1 MSRAPLLIIALF
13 LIIPI
18 VLSTTNLLPTS
29 CSDSDGDCTIDNI
42 RDLDDVYEAVDLNT
56 NPYGWIEA
64 ATFTDSIPQHHTI
77 DSAFIHVYWKTD
89 TQLGADNINIDY
101 WNGSWQN
108 CAGPFNENE
117 VITDTMC
124 NITFFSKD
132 QLSSVKVRLR
142 GQDTDGFPNA
152 FAYIDLIKIEVN
164 HSAPP
169 IFGNSS
175 YPEMIFNG
183 EKANISVQVYDDVGL
198 SYAILSTNETGEWV
212 NYTGVY
218 GSPLYFN
225 GEANQWL
232 WANFSWR
239 NTSFLSGVVGW
250 KIYLVDST
258 NKQNITEGSFFV
270 QYKRK
275 PLGCIDSDGDCNVEN
290 IKEKDDT
297 YELVD
302 LLTFPFGWLEVN
314 SWDSNITQEVLF
326 QSIKLVVEWKTDTF
340 FGADDINVDYWVG
353 SWQNCAGPYG
363 ESDSLQETVCYL
375 NLSTSDFNSL
385 KVRFRGKDIDGF
397 PNAFAYIDDIYIL
410 ANFTKVEKNYLI
422 VELVKPKTLTYVAQ
436 NYTFI
441 INATVFCRGG
451 GCGNVSGTVR
461 YNATSI
467 EPDTPISEAEDI
479 PLYIIDGPA
488 TKQCPTNPLDS
499 LDEYCNLTWT
509 INATGP
515 VNSQWKIGVL
525 FNSTN
530 NNTAAN
536 HTSNETIEIQECLVD
551 ITLSFSKIDFGEVLP
566 NSYNNP
572 ALGNVNNSYNITIN
586 PGSCNLDLW
595 IKGTD
600 LIGYNEI
607 YVSNVSWSKQNDA
620 NTAQRLTYDF
630 SLLHANATAFSNIT
644 TYYWLDMI
652 PTFAGNYKG
661 NITIMANKT
670 GV

>member
-1 MSRAPLLIIALF
+1 MVALLLLMPTALS
-13 LIIPI
+13 I
-18 VLSTTNLLPTS
+18 TNLLPNS
-29 CSDSDGDCTIDNI
+29 CADSDGDCSVDNI

-56 NPYGWIEA
+56 NPFGWVEA
-64 ATFTDSIPQHHTI
+64 LSFTNSIPQHHTI

-89 TQLGADNINIDY
+89 TQLGASGISIDY

-108 CAGPFNENE
+108 CAGPYSESE
-117 VITDTMC
+117 VITDTSC
-124 NITFFSKD
+124 NISFLSKD
-132 QLSSVKVRLR
+132 QLSNVKVRFR

-152 FAYIDLIKIEVN
+152 FAYIDLVKIEAN

-169 IFGNSS
+169 IFSTAY

-183 EKANISVQVYDDVGL
+183 DEANISVQVYDDVGL
-198 SYAILSTNETGEWV
+198 SYAILSTNETGKWV
-212 NYTGVY
+212 NYTGIY
-218 GSPLYFN
+218 GSPVYFN
-225 GEANQWL
+225 GEADQWL

-250 KIYLVDST
+250 KIYLIDST
-258 NKQNITEGSFFV
+258 GKQNVTEGSFFV

-275 PLGCIDSDGDCNVEN
+275 PLSCIDSDGDCNVEN
-290 IKEKDDT
+290 IKEKDGT
-297 YELVD
+297 FELLD
-302 LLTFPFGWLEVN
+302 LLTSPFGWLEVS
-314 SWDSNITQEVLF
+314 SWDSNITEEVLF
-326 QSIKLVVEWKTDTF
+326 QSIKLVVEWKTDVL

-353 SWQNCAGPYG
+353 SWQNCAGPYS
-363 ESDSLQETVCYL
+363 ESDTLQQTVCYL
-375 NLSTSDFNSL
+375 NLSVSDFNSL
-385 KVRFRGKDIDGF
+385 KVRFRGQDTDGF

-410 ANFTKVEKNYLI
+410 ANFTEIEKNYLI
-422 VELVKPKTLTYVAQ
+422 VELAKPKTLTYVAQ

-441 INATVFCRGG
+441 VNATVFCQGG

-461 YNATSI
+461 YNSSSSD
-467 EPDTPISEAEDI
+467 PDAPISEVEAT
-479 PLYIIDGPA
+479 PLYIIDGSA
-488 TKQCPTNPLDS
+488 TKQCPTNPLDG

-515 VNSQWKIGVL
+515 IGSGWKIGVL

-536 HTSNETIEIQECLVD
+536 HTSNESIEIQECIVD
-551 ITLSFSKIDFGEVLP
+551 ITLSFSTIDFGEILP
-566 NSYNNP
+566 NSYGNP
-572 ALGNVNNSYNITIN
+572 ATGNNENAYNITTN

-600 LIGYNEI
+600 LVGSSNI
-607 YVSNVSWSKQNDA
+607 YVGNISWSKINNA
-620 NTAQRLTYDF
+620 GSAQRLSYDF
-630 SLLHANATAFSNIT
+630 MLLQSNSPALSTIT

-652 PTFAGNYKG
+652 PTFAGKYTG

-670 GV
+670 SG